1 MGEAYRTW
9 IILYC
14 TKSLFACV
22 ALHAWRQLRGLYEN
36 GWFVGEIQY
45 FNRSSEE
52 YCVTF
57 QDGSSDYVTNDDID
71 GTDLILL

>member
-1 MGEAYRTW
+1 MDHIKVSGRTTDAP
-9 IILYC
+9 LVGR
-14 TKSLFACV
+14 KVRS
-22 ALHAWRQLRGLYEN
+22 LYEN

-45 FNRSSEE
+45 FNRSLEE

-57 QDGSSDYVTNDDID
+57 QDGSSDCVTNDDID

>member
-1 MGEAYRTW
+1 MGEACGET
-9 IILYC
+9 
-14 TKSLFACV
+14 TAGSA
-22 ALHAWRQLRGLYEN
+22 EN

-45 FNRSSEE
+45 FNRSLEE

>member
-9 IILYC
+9 IIL
-14 TKSLFACV
+14 
-22 ALHAWRQLRGLYEN
+22 
-36 GWFVGEIQY
+36 FVGEIQY
-45 FNRSSEE
+45 FNRSLEE

-57 QDGSSDYVTNDDID
+57 QDGSSDSVTNDDID

>member
-1 MGEAYRTW
+1 MDH
-9 IILYC
+9 IILYQSTVC
-14 TKSLFACV
+14 MRDQTTYAPLV
-22 ALHAWRQLRGLYEN
+22 GRQLQGLYEN

-45 FNRSSEE
+45 FNRSLEE